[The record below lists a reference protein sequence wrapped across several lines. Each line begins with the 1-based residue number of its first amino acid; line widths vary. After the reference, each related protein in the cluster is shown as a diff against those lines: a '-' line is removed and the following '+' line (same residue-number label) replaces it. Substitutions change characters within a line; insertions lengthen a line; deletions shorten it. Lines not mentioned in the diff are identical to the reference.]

1 MTTLFSLT
9 ATAQPGDRY
18 LVMKAQ
24 VLTALFTLDV
34 EPKPYFLKMVLRF
47 GDSDTQ
53 LTVVVYPGRKSEVLR
68 FRLADSNP
76 GDLERLVSRAVAD
89 NPQVKP
95 QEIAAGLKVDVAR
108 SPVDYDAGLRP
119 AIDDLKSIRISPVL
133 ASRVAVDEFSEYEF
147 WYDTWQ
153 ESVHYTIVS
162 PFHSEPQDKLGKWML
177 RFRAKAEAWLKGNPG
192 GRR

>member
-1 MTTLFSLT
+1 MARMLIVCVLSMTTLFSLT

-24 VLTALFTLDV
+24 VLAALFTLDV

-68 FRLADSNP
+68 FRLADSNR
-76 GDLERLVSRAVAD
+76 GDLERLVSRAVTD

-119 AIDDLKSIRISPVL
+119 AIDELRYRFGSRLCWPVGWRLMNSPSTNFGTTRGRSRSITPS
-133 ASRVAVDEFSEYEF
+133 
-147 WYDTWQ
+147 
-153 ESVHYTIVS
+153 
-162 PFHSEPQDKLGKWML
+162 
-177 RFRAKAEAWLKGNPG
+177 
-192 GRR
+192 